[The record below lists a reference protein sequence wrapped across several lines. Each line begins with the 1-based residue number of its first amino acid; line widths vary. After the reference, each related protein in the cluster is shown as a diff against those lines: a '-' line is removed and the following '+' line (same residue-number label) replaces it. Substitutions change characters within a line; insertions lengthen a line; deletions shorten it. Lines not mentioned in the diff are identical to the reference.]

1 VAGRHETSLDQRKL
15 KPTGDVMAQLER
27 YQQWNLEHAKQALAA
42 SKTDTDTAN
51 FPRQIGALEV
61 TLADMIQLV
70 EHLIGNA

>member
-1 VAGRHETSLDQRKL
+1 
-15 KPTGDVMAQLER
+15 MAQLER

-51 FPRQIGALEV
+51 FPRHLGALEV